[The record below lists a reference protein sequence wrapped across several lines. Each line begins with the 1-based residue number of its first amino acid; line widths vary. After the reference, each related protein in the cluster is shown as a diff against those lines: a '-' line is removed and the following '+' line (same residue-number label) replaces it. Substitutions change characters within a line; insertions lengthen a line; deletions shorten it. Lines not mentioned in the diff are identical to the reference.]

1 MSEVIWMKQKK
12 LSVWNVEDGQA
23 SFILIASFFQFIFF
37 VFYKIANDGKT
48 FYIGNREIIKD
59 GLFVMSYIALSLLCT
74 FFFVILRKRNLITEI
89 VAASFPVSVFLM
101 FNIFGRLRIMTIIY
115 ITVFLI
121 PFILFLARLG
131 IRIKNARKRN
141 KRICLKKYFKK
152 RLFPYIT
159 AIVICTEIV
168 SVIGL
173 ALLYN
178 NKKLTSRYINYVKN
192 NDVIDYSTIA
202 SSNNAEVLDEI
213 GELTIMEIY
222 PDEIQR
228 LFDKEMYASMS
239 TEEKL
244 ENLQKVVN
252 YSVAELG
259 LYETVKICVDENVN
273 DSIYGFTNNDNTI
286 HLNVEQ
292 FNSSGKASV
301 FICFH
306 EVFHIFQKYMC
317 ASYDCLN
324 LSEENENLMIYRE
337 IRQWRYE
344 RENYISSSD
353 NQEGYVNQHLEK
365 SANEYALNKLS
376 EIVKAIDGEKDNSQS
391 E

>member
-1 MSEVIWMKQKK
+1 MKQKE
-12 LSVWNVEDGQA
+12 LSIWNIEDGQA
-23 SFILIASFFQFIFF
+23 SFILISSFFQSIFF
-37 VFYKIANDGKT
+37 VYYKIANGKT
-48 FYIGNREIIKD
+48 FYIGNQEIIKNNT
-59 GLFVMSYIALSLLCT
+59 FVMSYLALSLLST
-74 FFFVILRKRNLITEI
+74 FFFVILRKRNLFTEI

-101 FNIFGRLRIMTIIY
+101 FNILGRLRIMTILY

-131 IRIKNARKRN
+131 IRIRNARKRN
-141 KRICLKKYFKK
+141 KKICLKKYFKK
-152 RLFPYIT
+152 RIFPYIT

-168 SVIGL
+168 SVVGL
-173 ALLYN
+173 GLLYN

-213 GELTIMEIY
+213 GNLTIMETY
-222 PDEIQR
+222 PDAIHR

-252 YSVAELG
+252 YSAAELG
-259 LYETVKICVDENVN
+259 LNETVKICVDENVN

-306 EVFHIFQKYMC
+306 EIFHIFQKYMC
-317 ASYDCLN
+317 ASYDGLN
-324 LSEENENLMIYRE
+324 LSEEDANLMIYRE

-344 RENYISSSD
+344 RENYITSSD
-353 NQEGYVNQHLEK
+353 NPEGYINQHLEI
-365 SANEYALNKLS
+365 SANEYALSKVS
-376 EIVKAIDGEKDNSQS
+376 EIVKALDEKEDSQS

>member
-1 MSEVIWMKQKK
+1 MKQKK
-12 LSVWNVEDGQA
+12 LSIWNIEDGQA
-23 SFILIASFFQFIFF
+23 SFILISSFFQS
-37 VFYKIANDGKT
+37 VLLLFYKIANGKT
-48 FYIGNREIIKD
+48 FYIGNQEIIKNNT
-59 GLFVMSYIALSLLCT
+59 FVMSYIALSLIST
-74 FFFVILRKRNLITEI
+74 SFFVVLKKRNLITEI

-101 FNIFGRLRIMTIIY
+101 FNIFGRLRILTILY
-115 ITVFLI
+115 ITVLLI
-121 PFILFLARLG
+121 PVILFIARFG
-131 IRIKNARKRN
+131 IRTINARKRN
-141 KRICLKKYFKK
+141 KIICFKKYFKK
-152 RLFPYIT
+152 RMLTYIT

-168 SVIGL
+168 SVVGL
-173 ALLYN
+173 GVLYN

-213 GELTIMEIY
+213 GNLTIMETY
-222 PDEIQR
+222 PDAIHG
-228 LFDKEMYASMS
+228 LFDKETYAAMS

-259 LYETVKICVDENVN
+259 INETVKICVDENVN
-273 DSIYGFTNNDNTI
+273 DSIYGFANNSDNTI
-286 HLNVEQ
+286 HLNAEQ
-292 FNSSGKASV
+292 FNSSGKTSV

-306 EVFHIFQKYMC
+306 EIFHIFQKYMC
-317 ASYDCLN
+317 ASYDGLN

-344 RENYISSSD
+344 RENYITSSD
-353 NQEGYVNQHLEK
+353 NPEGYVNQHLEK
-365 SANEYALNKLS
+365 SANEYALSKVS
-376 EIVKAIDGEKDNSQS
+376 EIVKALDEKEDSQS